1 MEKRYF
7 DHCTFIK
14 VRVRV
19 QKRTDALGPARIL
32 LVRNWGRDPDL
43 VGSLDYKAKPEMGM
57 AGL

>member
-32 LVRNWGRDPDL
+32 MVRNWGT
-43 VGSLDYKAKPEMGM
+43 
-57 AGL
+57 